1 MNRSVNMTR
10 AKTVR
15 LPGQPLKPRYK
26 GGAMKTAEG
35 PDHNAEM
42 ASGRWGASKYW
53 QLRLDECDKFS
64 DVKVYD
70 GKGNLIRTV
79 EKKALI
85 RPMPLKP
92 GQGWNTVLFPST
104 K

>member
-1 MNRSVNMTR
+1 MKRYP
-10 AKTVR
+10 AR

-26 GGAMKTAEG
+26 GGAMKTSEG

-42 ASGRWGASKYW
+42 AAGRWGASKYW
-53 QLRLDECDKFS
+53 QLRLDECDQFS
-64 DVKVYD
+64 EVKVYAAD
-70 GKGNLIRTV
+70 GVTLIRV
-79 EKKALI
+79 LAKDNLK

-92 GQGWNTVLFPST
+92 GQGWNTILFPIV

>member
-1 MNRSVNMTR
+1 VKQITR
-10 AKTVR
+10 QKVVR

-26 GGAMKTAEG
+26 GGALKTAEG

-70 GKGNLIRTV
+70 GEGNLIRVV
-79 EKKALI
+79 EKNALL

-92 GQGWNTVLFPST
+92 GQGWNTILFPVV